1 MVKRKVIFNRN
12 AKKQPAPQPA
22 PTVMH
27 QVVQPTNNSAA
38 PQVVLV
44 QRTKFRRLK
53 DGGLDKKSR
62 FERDIT
68 PSDRDRIIAWWN
80 VNQRLVP
87 AEDPVC
93 VQIASEING
102 NRRVNKLSS
111 MQVVGYFSYLCRLGL
126 WTEERRR
133 VRILRNIR
141 RGQHTTP
148 PMYTSALLRS
158 IGQNWEQER
167 ADEVQR
173 AQAHNQ
179 LRQARAQGQ
188 RLRIVASVAGQSRA
202 VMTPALSPAPASV
215 PEEEYDIK
223 FAL

>member
-27 QVVQPTNNSAA
+27 QVVQPTTGTA
-38 PQVVLV
+38 PQVVMV

-62 FERDIT
+62 FERDLA
-68 PSDRDRIIAWWN
+68 SYDRDRIIAWWN
-80 VNQRLVP
+80 QNQRLVP

-93 VQIASEING
+93 AQIAAEING
-102 NRRVNKLSS
+102 ARRVNKLSS
-111 MQVVGYFSYLCRLGL
+111 MQVAGYFSYLCRLGL
-126 WTEERRR
+126 WAEVRRR
-133 VRILRNIR
+133 TRLARNIR
-141 RGQHTTP
+141 RGQCSALP
-148 PMYTSALLRS
+148 LYTAALLRA

-173 AQAHNQ
+173 AQAHVQ
-179 LRQARAQGQ
+179 LRQAKAQGQ

-202 VMTPALSPAPASV
+202 VMTPVFTPAPVTV

-223 FAL
+223 YAL